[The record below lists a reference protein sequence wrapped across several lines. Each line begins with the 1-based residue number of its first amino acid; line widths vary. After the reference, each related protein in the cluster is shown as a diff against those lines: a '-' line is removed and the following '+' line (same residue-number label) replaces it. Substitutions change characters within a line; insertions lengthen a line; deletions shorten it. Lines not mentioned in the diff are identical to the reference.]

1 MPRLQNIKP
10 PTKKRVDGAISNMEK
25 KTFHEKEIASAK
37 KEDAKMKLIKFIHF
51 VNGQEVVSFHQPVK
65 H

>member
-1 MPRLQNIKP
+1 MANIKNIKP
-10 PTKKRVDGAISNMEK
+10 PTKVRVAGMITNMEK

-37 KEDAKMKLIKFIHF
+37 KEGAKMKLIRYSRFD
-51 VNGQEVVSFHQPVK
+51 NGVEIVTFHQPVK

>member
-1 MPRLQNIKP
+1 MPRLKNIKP
-10 PTKKRVDGAISNMEK
+10 PTKVRVAGMITNMEK

-37 KEDAKMKLIKFIHF
+37 KEGAKMHLIKYSRFE
-51 VNGQEVVSFHQPVK
+51 NGIEIVTFHQPVK